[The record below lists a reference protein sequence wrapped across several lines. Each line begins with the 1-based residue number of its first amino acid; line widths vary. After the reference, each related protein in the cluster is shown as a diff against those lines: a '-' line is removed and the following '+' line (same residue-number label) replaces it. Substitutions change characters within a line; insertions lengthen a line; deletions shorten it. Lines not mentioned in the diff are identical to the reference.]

1 MELKV
6 NMDVSAPEF
15 FDVLEESIIYDIK
28 ESTNK
33 TITRD
38 KIRKGYS
45 YNKTLKTRLGKD
57 GKVRVTI
64 KDFNDSKYVASFLSS
79 QGENIVSYEVE
90 ELDDKSLNVKY
101 TEEFIDDSTMKKANF
116 SIMSFIFK
124 RGNKKRGYRS
134 LKQIENVIISNR
146 GRKEID

>member
-6 NMDVSAPEF
+6 NMDVSADEF
-15 FDVLEESIIYDIK
+15 FNVLAESIIYDIK

-45 YNKTLKTRLGKD
+45 YTKTLKTRLGKD
-57 GKVRVTI
+57 GKVKVTI
-64 KDFNDSKYVASFLSS
+64 KDFDDSKYVASFLSS

-101 TEEFIDDSTMKKANF
+101 TEAFIGDSKMKSANF
-116 SIMSFIFK
+116 SIMSFLFK
-124 RGNKKRGYRS
+124 RGNKKRGYKS
-134 LKQIENVIISNR
+134 LNQIENVIISRR
-146 GRKEID
+146 GSVESD